1 MRSNWQIASL
11 FEIPIYIDS
20 SWFVILAFVTII
32 NAGDVNASGIVGD
45 RSIWGWFAGLIL
57 ALFLF
62 ISVLLHE
69 LGHSLVA
76 RSQGIT
82 VNSITLFLFG
92 GIAAIDRESKT
103 PIEALLVA
111 IAGPLVSITLF
122 GIFFL
127 LDRFLPESSLA
138 EFIVADLARINLVL
152 ALFNLIPGL
161 PLDGGQ
167 ALKAIVWKISGDRFT
182 GIRWAAASGRLIG
195 LMAIALG
202 IFIFLLLGEFSA
214 TWLAVIGWF
223 VFRNANAYDRVTQLQ
238 QTILK
243 LTAADAMTREYRV
256 VDANLTLSDFAK
268 EYILSELNQPM
279 PYFAAS
285 QGRYRGLIQVSDL
298 QAIERSEWEI
308 KMLLDIAHPLNEIPA
323 VEEKTSLV
331 EVVQK
336 LEKISDNRITVL
348 SPAGTIAGV
357 IDRGDIVKAIAQ
369 AEKLAIPETEIKRI
383 KAESTYPSN
392 LPLAK
397 ICANLDSRPEIFPN
411 KVQD

>member
-11 FEIPIYIDS
+11 FGIPIYIDS

-32 NAGDVNASGIVGD
+32 NAGDINASGIVGD
-45 RSIWGWFAGLIL
+45 RLVWGWLAGLIL
-57 ALFLF
+57 ALLLF

-92 GIAAIDRESKT
+92 GIAAINRESKT
-103 PIEALLVA
+103 PTEALLVA
-111 IAGPLVSITLF
+111 IAGPLVSIALF

-127 LDRFLPESSLA
+127 VDRFVPESSLV

-195 LMAIALG
+195 LIAISLG
-202 IFIFLLLGEFSA
+202 IFIFFLLGEFSA

-223 VFRNANAYDRVTQLQ
+223 VFRNANAYDRLTQLQ

-243 LTAADAMTREYRV
+243 LTAADAMTREYKV

-285 QGRYRGLIQVSDL
+285 QGRYRGLIQVADL
-298 QAIERSEWEI
+298 QAIERSEWET
-308 KMLLDIAHPLNEIPA
+308 KMLVDIAHPLGEIPA
-323 VEEKTSLV
+323 VEEKASLV

-336 LEKISDNRITVL
+336 LEKNSDNRITVI
-348 SPAGTIAGV
+348 SPAGAVAGV
-357 IDRGDIVKAIAQ
+357 IDRGDIVRAIAQ
-369 AEKLAIPETEIKRI
+369 TEKLAIPETEIKRI
-383 KAESTYPSN
+383 KAEGTYPSN

-397 ICANLDSRPEIFPN
+397 ICANLDFRS
-411 KVQD
+411 

>member
-11 FEIPIYIDS
+11 FGIPIYIDS

-45 RSIWGWFAGLIL
+45 RPIWGWIAGLIL

-92 GIAAIDRESKT
+92 GIAAIDRESKSPT
-103 PIEALLVA
+103 EALLVA
-111 IAGPLVSITLF
+111 IAGPLVSISLCGLF
-122 GIFFL
+122 FII
-127 LDRFLPESSLA
+127 DRFVPDSSLT

-167 ALKAIVWKISGDRFT
+167 ALKAIVWKVSGDRFT
-182 GIRWAAASGRLIG
+182 GIRWAAASGKLIG
-195 LMAIALG
+195 LLAIALG
-202 IFIFLLLGEFSA
+202 VFTFLLLGEFSA
-214 TWLAVIGWF
+214 TWLVLIGWF

-243 LTAADAMTREYRV
+243 LTAADAMTREYKV

-268 EYILSELNQPM
+268 EYILSEVSQPM

-285 QGRYRGLIQVSDL
+285 EGRYRGLIQVSDL

-308 KMLLDIAHPLNEIPA
+308 KKLVDIAHPLSDIAA

-331 EVVQK
+331 RVIQK
-336 LEKISDNRITVL
+336 LEKISDRRITVL
-348 SPAGTIAGV
+348 SPAGAVAGV
-357 IDRGDIVKAIAQ
+357 IDRGDIVRAIAK
-369 AEKLAIPETEIKRI
+369 AENLAIPETEIKRI
-383 KAESTYPSN
+383 KAEGSYPTN
-392 LPLAK
+392 LPLVK
-397 ICANLDSRPEIFPN
+397 ICANLDSLS
-411 KVQD
+411 

>member
-11 FEIPIYIDS
+11 FGIPIYIDS
-20 SWFVILAFVTII
+20 SWFIILAFVTII

-45 RSIWGWFAGLIL
+45 RPIWGWIAGSIL

-62 ISVLLHE
+62 VSVLLHE

-103 PIEALLVA
+103 PREALLVA
-111 IAGPLVSITLF
+111 IAGPLVSISLF
-122 GIFFL
+122 GILFL
-127 LDRFLPESSLA
+127 VDRFVPDSSLT

-152 ALFNLIPGL
+152 AIFNLIPGL

-182 GIRWAAASGRLIG
+182 GVRWAAASGKLIG
-195 LMAIALG
+195 LIAIALG
-202 IFIFLLLGEFSA
+202 VFTFLLLGEFSA
-214 TWLAVIGWF
+214 TWLAIIGWF

-256 VDANLTLSDFAK
+256 VDANMTLSNFAK
-268 EYILSELNQPM
+268 EYILSELDRPM

-285 QGRYRGLIQVSDL
+285 QGRYRGLIRVSDL
-298 QAIERSEWEI
+298 QAIERSEWEA
-308 KMLLDIAHPLNEIPA
+308 KTLLDITHPLGEIAA

-331 EVVQK
+331 EVIQK
-336 LEKISDNRITVL
+336 LEQISDNRITVL
-348 SPAGTIAGV
+348 SPAGAVSGV

-369 AEKLAIPETEIKRI
+369 IEKLAIPETEIKRI
-383 KAESTYPSN
+383 KAEGTYPSN
-392 LPLAK
+392 LPLVK
-397 ICANLDSRPEIFPN
+397 ICANLDSFS
-411 KVQD
+411 